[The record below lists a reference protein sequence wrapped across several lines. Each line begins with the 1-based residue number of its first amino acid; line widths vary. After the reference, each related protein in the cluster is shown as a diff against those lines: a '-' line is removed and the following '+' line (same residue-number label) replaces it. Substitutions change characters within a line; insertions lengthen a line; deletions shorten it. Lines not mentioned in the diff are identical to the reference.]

1 DTFMDGTAA
10 TYVEEMYA
18 AWRNDPSSVHAS
30 WNAYFKGVNSGVKPG
45 DAFAAPPPQAYT
57 GGLAAG
63 IISARP
69 SSIGGGALPMGSEAL
84 ASSLENGKSDPVL
97 DHLKV
102 QLLVRAYQ
110 VRGHQKAALDPL
122 GIEDQPLKAGA
133 APELEPEY
141 YGFTEADMS
150 RKFALGPGIL
160 PGFVGN
166 GSDELTLGE
175 ILQHLK
181 STYSGTIGLEYMHIP
196 DRAQCDWLRQRVEIP
211 NRIHFSKEEKWM
223 ILD

>member
-30 WNAYFKGVNSGVKPG
+30 WNAYFKGVSSGVKPG
-45 DAFAAPPPQAYT
+45 DAFAAA
-57 GGLAAG
+57 
-63 IISARP
+63 P

-84 ASSLENGKSDPVL
+84 VSSLENGKSDPVL

-122 GIEDQPLKAGA
+122 GIEDTPLKAGNA
-133 APELEPEY
+133 SELEPEY
-141 YGFTEADMS
+141 YGFTETDMS

-160 PGFVGN
+160 PNFKSASGTT
-166 GSDELTLGE
+166 ELTLGE

-181 STYSGTIGLEYMHIP
+181 STYSGTIGVEYTHIP
-196 DRAQCDWLRQRVEIP
+196 NRAQCDWIRDRIEIP
-211 NRIHFSKEEKWM
+211 NRIHFSKEE
-223 ILD
+223 